1 MPEQSGTTHTA
12 VATVLTADQAKAFE
26 RDGFVVVRGF
36 ASPARCHAFV
46 EEIDRCL
53 DPPVGPLEL
62 EAELGY
68 PGAPPDMDASGG
80 RTPRRLLYAYARGP
94 LFRDWA
100 RDPNLTGIV
109 SELLGT
115 RDIALVQAHHNCIM
129 TKYPRYGSETGW
141 HQDIRYW
148 SFERPVLINAWLA
161 LGPEGPEQGGLR
173 VVPGSHRMTFSP
185 DRFDDALF
193 FLPDDAEN
201 RSLLANAVDIRLD
214 PGDVLFFHCRLLHA
228 AGCNRSAEIKRS
240 LVFTYNRLDNPP
252 LPDSRSARLAQLGIA
267 RPSPASAQGPQAEQR
282 AGQEQPADRGTD

>member
-1 MPEQSGTTHTA
+1 MMPGETGTTSTTGPRTLSPDEA
-12 VATVLTADQAKAFE
+12 AAFE
-26 RDGFVVVRGF
+26 HDGFLVLRGF
-36 ASPARCHAFV
+36 ASPARCHALV

-68 PGAPPDMDASGG
+68 PGAPSDMHASGG
-80 RTPRRLLYAYARGP
+80 QTPRRLLYAYARGP

-100 RDPNLTGIV
+100 RDPDLTGIV
-109 SELLGT
+109 SALLGT
-115 RDIALVQAHHNCIM
+115 RDIAVVQAHHNCIM

-148 SFERPVLINAWLA
+148 SFARPVLINAWLA

-193 FLPDDAEN
+193 FLPQVAEN
-201 RSLLANAVDIRLD
+201 RSLLADAVDIRLD
-214 PGDVLFFHCRLLHA
+214 QGDVLFFHCRLLHA

-252 LPDSRSARLAQLGIA
+252 LPDSRSARLAQLGI
-267 RPSPASAQGPQAEQR
+267 PSPA
-282 AGQEQPADRGTD
+282 